1 MGFGGLVHG
10 RTGMFKKSKSYPHQ
24 NGLEICGEDTNFDR
38 RSWERGR
45 EIHCIFPFGPERD
58 GVAHNPTDTR
68 RHRPR
73 ICALPHT
80 QSPMICSITRMPT
93 QYEIEEGKKKKKRER
108 EREDWI
114 QALSMARKRRTY
126 YPWNQERRH
135 DKAPFAI
142 SFCHTCY
149 IYAYVYVY
157 VYINAPRFVS
167 YRLTLTDIMSL
178 TMVYVN
184 MLYIALRPINVLV
197 RRTRD
202 QLTNGHMSLLT

>member
-10 RTGMFKKSKSYPHQ
+10 RTGMFKISKSYPHQ

-93 QYEIEEGKKKKKRER
+93 QYEIEEGQKKKKSER
-108 EREDWI
+108 ERGRIESKLFRW
-114 QALSMARKRRTY
+114 
-126 YPWNQERRH
+126 QEREEHIIHETKREGTTKPH
-135 DKAPFAI
+135 LQFLSAI
-142 SFCHTCY
+142 RVIYMHMYMYMY
-149 IYAYVYVY
+149 I
-157 VYINAPRFVS
+157 
-167 YRLTLTDIMSL
+167 
-178 TMVYVN
+178 
-184 MLYIALRPINVLV
+184 
-197 RRTRD
+197 
-202 QLTNGHMSLLT
+202 

>member
-10 RTGMFKKSKSYPHQ
+10 RTGMFKISKSYPHQ

-93 QYEIEEGKKKKKRER
+93 QYEIEEGQKKKKSER
-108 EREDWI
+108 ERGRIESKLFRREEKNI
-114 QALSMARKRRTY
+114 LSMKPREKARQS
-126 YPWNQERRH
+126 PICNFFL
-135 DKAPFAI
+135 P
-142 SFCHTCY
+142 
-149 IYAYVYVY
+149 YV
-157 VYINAPRFVS
+157 
-167 YRLTLTDIMSL
+167 
-178 TMVYVN
+178 
-184 MLYIALRPINVLV
+184 LYICICICICIYKRSPFCEL
-197 RRTRD
+197 
-202 QLTNGHMSLLT
+202 

>member
-1 MGFGGLVHG
+1 MRRGYEFWSKIMGERERNSLYISIWARAWRGSPQSHWYSSAQAPYM
-10 RTGMFKKSKSYPHQ
+10 RPTAYPKPNDMLHHSHAYPVR
-24 NGLEICGEDTNFDR
+24 DWR
-38 RSWERGR
+38 R
-45 EIHCIFPFGPERD
+45 P
-58 GVAHNPTDTR
+58 
-68 RHRPR
+68 
-73 ICALPHT
+73 
-80 QSPMICSITRMPT
+80 
-93 QYEIEEGKKKKKRER
+93 KKKKKARER
-108 EREDWI
+108 EGGLNPSSFEG
-114 QALSMARKRRTY
+114 KRRTY